1 MYTHTHTHTHTNNQ
15 IYMVAGA
22 CQILRHRIILP
33 YLYLEHIKKK
43 SDLTEELVAEGIE
56 TA

>member
-1 MYTHTHTHTHTNNQ
+1 
-15 IYMVAGA
+15 MVAGA